1 MKVVHVRAVCLALL
15 VPLQGIALAE
25 ETTPSKE
32 PTDVRQPLQER
43 SVEDAQA
50 LERQL
55 PASEQQQLQA
65 GSDDFLSLWRPANT
79 ADAQGTVI
87 IVPGAGE
94 TADWPQGVGPL
105 RRKLP
110 DAAFNS
116 LSLSLPDLVSQ
127 MPTARPIEK
136 PPLPVTT
143 ETQATPPDAGA
154 GVEKATAQDADTA
167 SAEVEMQ
174 DPMQVDAERIFAR
187 IEAGIAF
194 AQQHNSRRI
203 VLLGHGSGAYWA
215 TRYMAE
221 RQPAHV
227 QQLVLVDTRTPDTAP
242 QQIDELAALLKIPT
256 SDIYYSD
263 RQAAADA
270 AQLRLQASKRQKGAT
285 YSQVSL
291 KSLPDKAAQAEQ
303 LFRRVK
309 GALTTQ

>member
-65 GSDDFLSLWRPANT
+65 GSDEFLSLWRPANT

-127 MPTARPIEK
+127 MPTARPTEK

-263 RQAAADA
+263 RQAAAAA

>member
-65 GSDDFLSLWRPANT
+65 GSDEFLSLWRPANT

-256 SDIYYSD
+256 SDIYHSD

>member
-65 GSDDFLSLWRPANT
+65 GSDEFLSLWRPANT

-227 QQLVLVDTRTPDTAP
+227 QQLVLLDTRTPDTAP

>member
-65 GSDDFLSLWRPANT
+65 GSDEFLSLWRPANT

-127 MPTARPIEK
+127 MPTARPTEK

-167 SAEVEMQ
+167 SAEVEME

-194 AQQHNSRRI
+194 SQQHNSRRI

-309 GALTTQ
+309 GALTAQ

>member
-32 PTDVRQPLQER
+32 PMDVRQPLQER

-65 GSDDFLSLWRPANT
+65 GSDEFLSLWRPANT

>member
-65 GSDDFLSLWRPANT
+65 GSDEFLSLWRPANT

-87 IVPGAGE
+87 VVPGAGE

>member
-43 SVEDAQA
+43 SVADAQA

-65 GSDDFLSLWRPANT
+65 GSDEFLSLWRPANT

>member
-1 MKVVHVRAVCLALL
+1 MKVVQLRAVCLALL
-15 VPLQGIALAE
+15 VPLHGAAVAE
-25 ETTPSKE
+25 DASPPKE
-32 PTDVRQPLQER
+32 ATEVRQPLPER

-65 GSDDFLSLWRPANT
+65 GSDEFLALWRAANS

-127 MPTARPIEK
+127 MPSARPGEK

-143 ETQATPPDAGA
+143 QTQATPPDAAA
-154 GVEKATAQDADTA
+154 GVEKATAQEADTA
-167 SAEVEMQ
+167 SAEVQLQ

-221 RQPAHV
+221 RQPAHI
-227 QQLVLVDTRTPDTAP
+227 QKLLLVDTRTPDNAP
-242 QQIDELAALLKIPT
+242 QQIDELAALLKVAT
-256 SDIYYSD
+256 TDIFYND
-263 RQAAADA
+263 RQAAANA
-270 AQLRLQASKRQKGAT
+270 AQQRLQASKRQKGAV

-291 KSLPDKAAQAEQ
+291 KSLPDKTAQAEQ

-309 GALTTQ
+309 GALSTQ

>member
-15 VPLQGIALAE
+15 VPLQGIALAG

-65 GSDDFLSLWRPANT
+65 GSDEFLSLWRPANT

>member
-65 GSDDFLSLWRPANT
+65 GSDEFLSLWRPANT

-127 MPTARPIEK
+127 MPTARPTEK

>member
-1 MKVVHVRAVCLALL
+1 MKAVHIRAVCLALL
-15 VPLQGIALAE
+15 VPLHGVALAE
-25 ETTPSKE
+25 DAVPAKE
-32 PTDVRQPLQER
+32 AADVRQPLPER

-65 GSDDFLSLWRPANT
+65 GSDEFLSLWRSANT

-110 DAAFNS
+110 DAAFNT

-127 MPTARPIEK
+127 MPSARPAEK

-154 GVEKATAQDADTA
+154 GVEKATAQDAEAA
-167 SAEVEMQ
+167 SPEVQLQ
-174 DPMQVDAERIFAR
+174 DPMKVDAERIFAR

-194 AQQHNSRRI
+194 AQQHNSRSI
-203 VLLGHGSGAYWA
+203 VLVGHGSGAYWA

-227 QQLVLVDTRTPDTAP
+227 QRLVLVDTRTPDNAP
-242 QQIDELAALLKIPT
+242 QQIDELAALLKVPT
-256 SDIYYSD
+256 TDIFYSD
-263 RQAAADA
+263 RQAAAAA
-270 AQLRLQASKRQKGAT
+270 AQLRLQASKRNKGAV

-291 KSLPDKAAQAEQ
+291 KSLPDRDAQAEQ

-309 GALTTQ
+309 GALSAQ

>member
-65 GSDDFLSLWRPANT
+65 GSDEFLSLWRPANT

-242 QQIDELAALLKIPT
+242 QQIDELAALLRIPT

>member
-1 MKVVHVRAVCLALL
+1 MKVVHIKAICLALL
-15 VPLQGIALAE
+15 VPLHGIALAE
-25 ETTPSKE
+25 EAAPAKE
-32 PTDVRQPLQER
+32 LADVREPLQER

-55 PASEQQQLQA
+55 PAGEQQRLQA
-65 GSDDFLSLWRPANT
+65 GSDEFLSLWRPANT
-79 ADAQGTVI
+79 ADVQGTVI

-94 TADWPQGVGPL
+94 SADWPQGVGPL

-110 DAAFNS
+110 DAAFNT
-116 LSLSLPDLVSQ
+116 LSLSMPDLVSQ
-127 MPTARPIEK
+127 MPSARPGEK

-143 ETQATPPDAGA
+143 DTQATTPDAGA
-154 GVEKATAQDADTA
+154 GVEKATAQDADAA
-167 SAEVEMQ
+167 SADAQLQ

-194 AQQHNSRRI
+194 AQQHNSRSI

-227 QQLVLVDTRTPDTAP
+227 QRLVLVDTRTPNNAP
-242 QQIDELAALLKIPT
+242 QQIDELAALLKVST
-256 SDIYYSD
+256 TDIFYSD
-263 RQAAADA
+263 RQAAAAA
-270 AQLRLQASKRQKGAT
+270 AQRRLQASKRQKGMA

-291 KSLPDKAAQAEQ
+291 KSLPDNAAQAEQ

>member
-1 MKVVHVRAVCLALL
+1 MKAVHIRAVCLALL
-15 VPLQGIALAE
+15 VPLHGFALAE
-25 ETTPSKE
+25 DAAPAKDAA
-32 PTDVRQPLQER
+32 DVRQSLPER

-65 GSDDFLSLWRPANT
+65 GSDEFLSLWRPANT

-110 DAAFNS
+110 DAAFNT

-127 MPTARPIEK
+127 MPSARPMEK

-154 GVEKATAQDADTA
+154 GVEKATAQDAEAA
-167 SAEVEMQ
+167 SPEVQLQ
-174 DPMQVDAERIFAR
+174 DPMKVDAERIFAR

-194 AQQHNSRRI
+194 AQQHNSRSI
-203 VLLGHGSGAYWA
+203 VLVGHGSGAYWA

-227 QQLVLVDTRTPDTAP
+227 QRLVLVDTRTPDNAP
-242 QQIDELAALLKIPT
+242 QQIDELAALLKVPT
-256 SDIYYSD
+256 TDIFYSD
-263 RQAAADA
+263 RQAAAAA
-270 AQLRLQASKRQKGAT
+270 AQQRLQASKRNKGAV

-291 KSLPDKAAQAEQ
+291 KSLPDRDAQAEQ

-309 GALTTQ
+309 GALSAQ

>member
-1 MKVVHVRAVCLALL
+1 
-15 VPLQGIALAE
+15 
-25 ETTPSKE
+25 
-32 PTDVRQPLQER
+32 
-43 SVEDAQA
+43 
-50 LERQL
+50 
-55 PASEQQQLQA
+55 
-65 GSDDFLSLWRPANT
+65 
-79 ADAQGTVI
+79 
-87 IVPGAGE
+87 
-94 TADWPQGVGPL
+94 
-105 RRKLP
+105 LP